1 MPHHHT
7 RETIRRPGRG
17 LRMDNPAALPVFD
30 ASQLFAAQADAP
42 RALRDHAS
50 LSDTVERMAGALC
63 RLSCGNLEGVTEEDL
78 RREQFSPAQIAAC
91 FDEAADIARRAM
103 TRRIRSGRED

>member
-17 LRMDNPAALPVFD
+17 QRLDNPAALPVLD
-30 ASQLFAAQADAP
+30 AARIFAAQASAP
-42 RALRDHAS
+42 PALRDHAS

-63 RLSCGNLEGVTEEDL
+63 RISCGNLEGVTEQDL
-78 RREQFSPAQIAAC
+78 RREGFSPAQIAAC
-91 FDEAADIARRAM
+91 FDEATDSARRAM
-103 TRRIRSGRED
+103 TRRIRSGREG